1 MTATPKLAPT
11 NDDMKVREYIRK
23 CIELKFGTLTAYAEK
38 EKVTLQFISGVLSGA
53 KAIPDWMLA
62 RFKIKH
68 IVTERWELA
77 SSK

>member
-1 MTATPKLAPT
+1 MATAPKLAPT
-11 NDDMKVREYIRK
+11 QDEMKVREYIRK

-38 EKVTLQFISGVLSGA
+38 EKVTLQFVSGVLSGA
-53 KAIPDWMLA
+53 KAIPEWMLT

-77 SSK
+77 SR